1 MIRKWLSALRT
12 GRIGQLYKPGQHSL
26 EENVVYRLG
35 HDGHCLVIVQAGIA
49 DREIEATQNC
59 TAELRLYID
68 GPIIFLL
75 FNFGPGQW
83 NDAPF
88 SWHTMPRSSRLY
100 PEQVAD
106 TATLAVT
113 LVEATSGIVR
123 AAREIAMTHDFAGK
137 LNTAITAQ
145 ANGSFNGLSYA
156 KHLNLVYN
164 QYTAGDMAEMASV
177 HMVLK

>member
-1 MIRKWLSALRT
+1 M
-12 GRIGQLYKPGQHSL
+12 YKPGQHSL
-26 EENVVYRLG
+26 EENVIYRFDN
-35 HDGHCLVIVQAGIA
+35 DGHCLVIVQARIA
-49 DREIEATQNC
+49 DQEIEATQNC

-75 FNFGPGQW
+75 FKFGTGRW
-83 NDAPF
+83 NDAPY

-106 TATLAVT
+106 TATLAVM
-113 LVEATSGIVR
+113 LVEATNGIVR
-123 AAREIAMTHDFAGK
+123 AAREIAMTPDFAGK

-156 KHLNLVYN
+156 KHLNILYN
-164 QYTAGDMAEMASV
+164 
-177 HMVLK
+177 